1 MVPEVVPEALEG
13 LSKGSRRALEGL
25 VHLQTAFLLKFKPFS
40 AENPYDMDKN
50 VGKYL
55 KTFIFSLLILLP
67 GSSFAFASTHTV
79 KKGETLYAIG
89 RMYGV
94 SVSDLRSANGLGSSS
109 VLMVGQ
115 KLSIPEKGSSS
126 AAKKTEAP
134 KESKKTS
141 SAAEKPRQY
150 DVYTVQKGD
159 TFYHIAKIN
168 NVTVAELKDLNGITS
183 SDTLH
188 IGQKLKIPATIVN
201 TENASLPD
209 LTSSDPRKYS
219 SKKGNSSL
227 VWPVKNP
234 TVTYMTGKVAGVQL
248 SAARNEDVC
257 TIRAGTVM
265 YTGVY
270 RGYGQ
275 VVFVQSKTGHIYAYT
290 GLNSTSV
297 QKGDYVVFGDKLGTA
312 GIDAI
317 NGASQISLMVF
328 QKSNPIDPAKAPRG

>member
-1 MVPEVVPEALEG
+1 ME
-13 LSKGSRRALEGL
+13 
-25 VHLQTAFLLKFKPFS
+25 FLPCFPLKFMPFF
-40 AENPYDMDKN
+40 AEILYDMDKN

-79 KKGETLYAIG
+79 KKGETLYAIS

-94 SVSDLRSANGLGSSS
+94 SVSDLRSTNGLDSSS
-109 VLMVGQ
+109 VLLVGQ
-115 KLSIPEKGSSS
+115 KLSIPNKKSSS
-126 AAKKTEAP
+126 D
-134 KESKKTS
+134 SKKAS
-141 SAAEKPRQY
+141 SSKEATVKNEGKQASSSSEKSRQY
-150 DVYTVQKGD
+150 DIYTVQKGD

-168 NVTVAELKDLNGITS
+168 NVTVAELKNLNGMMS

-209 LTSSDPRKYS
+209 LTSSDPRTYS

-234 TVTYMTGKVAGVQL
+234 TVTYLTGKVAGVQL
-248 SAARNEDVC
+248 SAAKNEDVC

>member
-1 MVPEVVPEALEG
+1 
-13 LSKGSRRALEGL
+13 
-25 VHLQTAFLLKFKPFS
+25 
-40 AENPYDMDKN
+40 MDKN

-67 GSSFAFASTHTV
+67 GSSFALASTHTV

-126 AAKKTEAP
+126 AAKKTEAS

-275 VVFVQSKTGHIYAYT
+275 VVFVQSKTGLIYAYT
-290 GLNSTSV
+290 GMSEVSV
-297 QKGDYVVFGDKLGTA
+297 KKGEYLVYGDTIGTA
-312 GIDAI
+312 GVD
-317 NGASQISLMVF
+317 SISKESRLTLMVF
-328 QKSNPIDPAKAPRG
+328 RNGSPIDPALAPRG

>member
-1 MVPEVVPEALEG
+1 ME
-13 LSKGSRRALEGL
+13 
-25 VHLQTAFLLKFKPFS
+25 
-40 AENPYDMDKN
+40 KN
-50 VGKYL
+50 VEKYV
-55 KTFIFSLLILLP
+55 KTFIFSLVMLFP
-67 GSSFAFASTHTV
+67 GSFFAFASSHTV
-79 KKGETLYAIG
+79 KKGETLYAIS

-94 SVSDLRSANGLGSSS
+94 SVSDLRAANGLGSSS
-109 VLMVGQ
+109 VLLVGQ
-115 KLSIPEKGSSS
+115 KLSIPEKKSSS
-126 AAKKTEAP
+126 SEKKTENKAEG
-134 KESKKTS
+134 KAS
-141 SAAEKPRQY
+141 SSSGEKNRKY

-168 NVTVAELKDLNGITS
+168 NVTVAELKELNGMNS
-183 SDTLH
+183 SDTLR

-209 LTSSDPRKYS
+209 LLSSDPRKYS
-219 SKKGNSSL
+219 DKKGNSSL

-234 TVTYMTGKVAGVQL
+234 TVTYITGKVSGVQL
-248 SAARNEDVC
+248 SAAKNEDVC

-317 NGASQISLMVF
+317 NGSSQISLMVF